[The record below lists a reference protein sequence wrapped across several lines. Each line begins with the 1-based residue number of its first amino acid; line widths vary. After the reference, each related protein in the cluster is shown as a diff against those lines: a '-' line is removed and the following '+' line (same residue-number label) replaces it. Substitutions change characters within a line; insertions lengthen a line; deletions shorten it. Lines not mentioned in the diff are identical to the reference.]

1 MIVDKSE
8 ITALLDQ
15 MFETMVSDGKFSINQ
30 VRAVRGR
37 IVITEPAET
46 KCDHSGDIRT
56 GYDHVKCCNCH
67 MIQTD
72 SGWGIASS
80 KWFKS
85 LDEARFYQKNGRLPE

>member
-15 MFETMVSDGKFSINQ
+15 MFETMVSDGKCSINQ
-30 VRAVRGR
+30 VRMVRGR
-37 IVITEPAET
+37 IVVTEPAEI

-56 GYDHVKCCNCH
+56 GYDHIKCCNCH

-72 SGWGIASS
+72 NGWGIASR

-85 LDEARFYQKNGRLPE
+85 VDEARFYQKNGRLPE